1 MAADNGYGALPYQ
14 HQQVHSQ
21 GKPHR
26 QRINVLPILLC
37 LLVPWGLFTVMLY
50 ARAFE
55 MHYNNAWMVT
65 AITFAAMAFV
75 VCLAFLM
82 VERVFVQRTTGMRD
96 PSWLGFLFLTS
107 LLAVVLGTAIGEYNF
122 QVNMQPY
129 YDVTQLKTY
138 LDVDPVS
145 ARGQALMDAGRVV
158 FQEGA
163 HLDLG
168 RSMGFKHGDVYCVA
182 PITSGSLQGQS
193 TRLAQYD
200 FWAIGKNCCDG
211 SKGGDFHCN
220 WSADHHARGG
230 LRLLNEEE
238 RPYFRLAVQQAEATF
253 NIKAL
258 HPVFLYWMYN
268 PLEETDSYE
277 VSGRKLFWV
286 GCMGFFVAQSFFVLL
301 AVYFISKFSHSP

>member
-1 MAADNGYGALPYQ
+1 MAAATGYGALPYQ
-14 HQQVHSQ
+14 QVQ
-21 GKPHR
+21 AQTKPPR
-26 QRINVLPILLC
+26 QRINMLPIILC
-37 LLVPWGLFTVMLY
+37 LLAPWGLFTVVLY
-50 ARAFE
+50 ARSFD
-55 MHYNNAWMVT
+55 MHYNNSWMVA
-65 AITFAAMAFV
+65 AITFAAVAFV
-75 VCLAFLM
+75 VCLGLLM
-82 VERVFVQRTTGMRD
+82 VERVFVQKTMGFHE

-107 LLAVVLGTAIGEYNF
+107 LLAVILSIALGEYNF

-129 YDVTQLKTY
+129 YDVAQLKTY

-145 ARGQALMDAGRVV
+145 ARGQALMDAGRIV
-158 FQEGA
+158 FQEGT
-163 HLDLG
+163 HLDL
-168 RSMGFKHGDVYCVA
+168 RHSMGFKHDDVYCVA
-182 PITSGSLQGQS
+182 PITAGSLQGQS
-193 TRLAQYD
+193 VGLAEYD

-230 LRLLNEEE
+230 LRLLNEAE

-277 VSGRKLFWV
+277 SSGRGLFWS
-286 GCMGFFVAQSFFVLL
+286 GCMGFFAAQSFFVFL
-301 AVYFISKFSHSP
+301 ALFFISKLSHAS